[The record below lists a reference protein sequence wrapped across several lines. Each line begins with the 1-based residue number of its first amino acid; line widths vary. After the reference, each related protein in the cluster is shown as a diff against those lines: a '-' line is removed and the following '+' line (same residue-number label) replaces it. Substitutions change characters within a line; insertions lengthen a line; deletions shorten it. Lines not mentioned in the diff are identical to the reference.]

1 MQLVQMRLQAEVML
15 FVKSKS
21 KKKESRRVENFFL
34 SILLEVSELGTVKK
48 MIKREELKEQ
58 KLINLFLD

>member
-21 KKKESRRVENFFL
+21 KKKESKRAENFFL
-34 SILLEVSELGTVKK
+34 SILLEVSELEIAKK
-48 MIKREELKEQ
+48 MTRRGELRELR
-58 KLINLFLD
+58 LTNPYLV

>member
-1 MQLVQMRLQAEVML
+1 MRLQAEVML

-34 SILLEVSELGTVKK
+34 SILLEVSELETVKK
-48 MIKREELKEQ
+48 MIKKEELKEQ

>member
-1 MQLVQMRLQAEVML
+1 MQQVQMRLQAEVML

-34 SILLEVSELGTVKK
+34 SILLEVSELETVKK
-48 MIKREELKEQ
+48 MIKKEELKEQ